1 MVLIGVAFV
10 IFAVVA
16 VVLVVVL
23 ASAVV
28 IAAAVVIGYVVGQLL
43 WSALQSTC
51 VTAN

>member
-10 IFAVVA
+10 KFAVVA

-43 WSALQSTC
+43 WSALQ
-51 VTAN
+51 

>member
-1 MVLIGVAFV
+1 MLVVLIGVAFV
-10 IFAVVA
+10 KFAVVA

-43 WSALQSTC
+43 WSALQ
-51 VTAN
+51 

>member
-1 MVLIGVAFV
+1 VVLIGVAFV
-10 IFAVVA
+10 KFAVVA

-43 WSALQSTC
+43 WSALQ
-51 VTAN
+51 